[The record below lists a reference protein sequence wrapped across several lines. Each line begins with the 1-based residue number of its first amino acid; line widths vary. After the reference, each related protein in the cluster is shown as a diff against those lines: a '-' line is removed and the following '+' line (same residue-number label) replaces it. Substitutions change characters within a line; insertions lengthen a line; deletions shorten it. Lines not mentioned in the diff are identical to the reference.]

1 MNYSYQHGNSGLE
14 DQKNRDKKQNQKI
27 KKNIQIEIKIQKCK
41 EKVRDPFCRGDKKNG
56 DQKKNEAVCERT
68 KQRKTGLWRDKRPR
82 MRKAACMC
90 SQVACKQNP
99 LQNAQKPCV
108 C

>member
-41 EKVRDPFCRGDKKNG
+41 EKVRDPFCRGDKKMG
-56 DQKKNEAVCERT
+56 IKKKWSSLREDEAEKDRPLER
-68 KQRKTGLWRDKRPR
+68 Q
-82 MRKAACMC
+82 AA
-90 SQVACKQNP
+90 
-99 LQNAQKPCV
+99 
-108 C
+108 

>member
-56 DQKKNEAVCERT
+56 DQKKMKQSARGRSRERQAFGET
-68 KQRKTGLWRDKRPR
+68 SGLG
-82 MRKAACMC
+82 
-90 SQVACKQNP
+90 
-99 LQNAQKPCV
+99 
-108 C
+108 